1 MFARVLSV
9 WPNWWRIYSR
19 WPSVVAEVFAS
30 FLSARP
36 RWWRIY
42 FKWPSVSGNIC
53 SLFVCL
59 AQMVAYQFQTA
70 INFRKRSPACC
81 LAQMVTY
88 PFPMTINFRERL
100 FSRVPVCLKWSRTR
114 SKRPSI
120 LGNVFSRVLSGWPK
134 RPIKMTVSFYK
145 HVRSLLVFPA

>member
-1 MFARVLSV
+1 MTVSCSGSV
-9 WPNWWRIYSR
+9 CF
-19 WPSVVAEVFAS
+19 V
-30 FLSARP
+30 
-36 RWWRIY
+36 
-42 FKWPSVSGNIC
+42 
-53 SLFVCL
+53 FVCQT
-59 AQMVAYQFQTA
+59 QMVTYLFQMTVSFRKHLLAFCLSGSNGGVYQFQTA